1 MGLLTSALVLAV
13 LLGLSAGRWS
23 TYTVAGVV
31 GIAMVA
37 LVAKHPRFAAY
48 AYLAIGPLVVG
59 LERGTALPLIRVNE
73 LLLAVLWLG
82 LLAGPV
88 RRWAV
93 QGFPPIHLHVVDWC
107 VLALAVFSSVTGL
120 LWMFVRSEPLT
131 LDDILFALTLWKYL
145 ALYALVR
152 IAIRQGEHA
161 RTALVLALASSAVV
175 ALLGILQVLQFG
187 PVPGLLTPF
196 VSADEPEK
204 IEQLNAKST
213 IGGSIAFADL
223 MAILVAVSLSWFVL
237 VRSSR
242 PVTGVAAAIFAMATL
257 ASGQFSGVLGLI
269 AVAITTGALLR
280 ILTRLAVLSIPLIVV
295 AAIALR
301 PALEARLLE
310 LDPNT
315 GLPVQWTGDTGRL
328 ANLQTFIWPRL
339 GEGLNWLL
347 GVQTSAR
354 IPAPESYREWI
365 WIESGYTWL
374 LWNGG
379 VPLLLAFMAYVA
391 FAGRAC
397 WRTISSTAHPAFR
410 IAAIAALAGLVQLSL
425 LMVVDTHLTMR
436 GTADFL
442 FPLVAMAVT
451 GGMATRGSL
460 TDSTTEPLAAENQI
474 AGEHS
479 SRTRPHA

>member
-1 MGLLTSALVLAV
+1 M
-13 LLGLSAGRWS
+13 
-23 TYTVAGVV
+23 AGVV
-31 GIAMVA
+31 GITMIVVVA
-37 LVAKHPRFAAY
+37 RWPRFAAY

-59 LERGTALPLIRVNE
+59 LERGTAVPFIRVNE
-73 LLLAVLWLG
+73 LLLGVLWLG

-88 RRWAV
+88 RAWALR
-93 QGFPPIHLHVVDWC
+93 GFPAIRLHVVDWC
-107 VLALAVFSSVTGL
+107 VLGLAVFSSVTGL
-120 LWMFVRSEPLT
+120 LWMFVRAESMT
-131 LDDILFALTLWKYL
+131 LDDALFALTLWKYL
-145 ALYALVR
+145 ALYVLVR
-152 IAIRQGEHA
+152 ITIRRGTHA
-161 RTALVLALASSAVV
+161 RTALVLALSSSAVV
-175 ALLGILQVLQFG
+175 AVLGILQVLQFG
-187 PVPGLLTPF
+187 PVPSLLSAF

-204 IEQLNAKST
+204 VEQLNAKST

-223 MAILVAVSLSWFVL
+223 MAILVAVSLSWYVI

-242 PVTGVAAAIFAMATL
+242 VLAGAAAALFAMATL

-269 AVAITTGALLR
+269 TVAIATGALLR
-280 ILTRLAVLSIPLIVV
+280 ILTRLALGSIPLIVV

-315 GLPVQWTGDTGRL
+315 GLPLQWTGDTGRL

-379 VPLLLAFMAYVA
+379 IPLLLAFLAYVF
-391 FAGRAC
+391 FAGKAC

-410 IAAIAALAGLVQLSL
+410 VAAVAAMAGLVQLSL
-425 LMVVDTHLTMR
+425 LMVIDTHLTMR
-436 GTADFL
+436 GTADLL

-451 GGMATRGSL
+451 GALTVNGS
-460 TDSTTEPLAAENQI
+460 TAKGP
-474 AGEHS
+474 
-479 SRTRPHA
+479 SRTLVGSSAALP